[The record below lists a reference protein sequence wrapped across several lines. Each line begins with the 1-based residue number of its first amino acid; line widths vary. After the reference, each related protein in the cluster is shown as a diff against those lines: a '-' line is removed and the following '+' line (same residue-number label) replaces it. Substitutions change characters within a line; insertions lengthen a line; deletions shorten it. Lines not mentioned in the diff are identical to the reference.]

1 MFTDIRS
8 LQELMNKPAEMN
20 NTLERINSRIIV
32 TEQHINDLEDRLVE
46 ISATEQN
53 TEREWEEMKTV

>member
-1 MFTDIRS
+1 
-8 LQELMNKPAEMN
+8 MNKPAEMN
-20 NTLERINSRIIV
+20 NTLERINSRIIG